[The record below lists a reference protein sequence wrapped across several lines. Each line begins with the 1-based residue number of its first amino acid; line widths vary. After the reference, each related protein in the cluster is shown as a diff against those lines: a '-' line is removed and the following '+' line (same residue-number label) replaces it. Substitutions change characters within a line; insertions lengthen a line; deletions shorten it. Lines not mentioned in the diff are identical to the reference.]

1 MATEHNQ
8 NTKSMDSSASNTSN
22 TIANDTDRKYS
33 SQDIKC
39 EISTDKHQNE
49 TQINQTTKCNDLIME
64 SWMKRI
70 KPLKSDNCEELRAQI
85 YRLEIE
91 AYYKEVG
98 FLMEPNSKKNDDEW

>member
-1 MATEHNQ
+1 
-8 NTKSMDSSASNTSN
+8 
-22 TIANDTDRKYS
+22 
-33 SQDIKC
+33 
-39 EISTDKHQNE
+39 
-49 TQINQTTKCNDLIME
+49 ME

-98 FLMEPNSKKNDDEW
+98 FLLEPNYKKNDDEW